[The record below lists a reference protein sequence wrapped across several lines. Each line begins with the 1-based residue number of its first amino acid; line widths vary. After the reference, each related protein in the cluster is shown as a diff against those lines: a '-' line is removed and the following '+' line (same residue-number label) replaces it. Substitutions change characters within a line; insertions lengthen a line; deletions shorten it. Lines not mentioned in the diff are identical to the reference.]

1 MPDNSK
7 SSTPGTLTR
16 RELLKLSPLLAIG
29 AFAIPRLRDRLLTAG
44 VAFTDWASARWFR
57 RNQMASTFADSE
69 LTPLDKFYVNTY
81 DVDDPEVDLE
91 KWTLTVSGDVK
102 RPGQYTLAEI
112 QALPKLTQNTRHIC
126 VEGWDVIGRFGGAR
140 IADFLLRVGANLN
153 SKFLYVECADD
164 YYESLDMASAL
175 HPQSLLCYE
184 MYDRQLTREHGA
196 PLRLRVPTKIGYK
209 QAKYL
214 TSLRVTNVVPK
225 PGYWEDQNPVTV
237 FSSTPS
243 STVGDTAGEND
254 VRTAYGHPWAMRFC
268 HWLNTVSL
276 FVMAAS
282 GLRIFRA
289 FPSFGP
295 KIPERDL
302 LHVPGSLTLG
312 GWLGGGLQWHMTFA
326 WIYVATGVFY
336 FGYQILSG
344 NYRQFL
350 FVPKDLPGVWAMI
363 RHYFFFGRKPA
374 QTEVYNP
381 LQKMAYTSAI
391 LLGLLSIQTGIVL
404 SNPVLFSFLA
414 SLMGGFHWARVW
426 HFCVLCAL
434 LLFVLGHLIMVIL
447 HGRSNFTSM
456 LTGWKGGPE
465 YLP

>member
-1 MPDNSK
+1 M
-7 SSTPGTLTR
+7 T
-16 RELLKLSPLLAIG
+16 
-29 AFAIPRLRDRLLTAG
+29 AF
-44 VAFTDWASARWFR
+44 
-57 RNQMASTFADSE
+57 
-69 LTPLDKFYVNTY
+69 
-81 DVDDPEVDLE
+81 
-91 KWTLTVSGDVK
+91 
-102 RPGQYTLAEI
+102 
-112 QALPKLTQNTRHIC
+112 
-126 VEGWDVIGRFGGAR
+126 
-140 IADFLLRVGANLN
+140 
-153 SKFLYVECADD
+153 
-164 YYESLDMASAL
+164 
-175 HPQSLLCYE
+175 
-184 MYDRQLTREHGA
+184 
-196 PLRLRVPTKIGYK
+196 
-209 QAKYL
+209 
-214 TSLRVTNVVPK
+214 
-225 PGYWEDQNPVTV
+225 NP
-237 FSSTPS
+237 TPS
-243 STVGDTAGEND
+243 TIVVDTACQKD
-254 VRTAYGHPWAMRFC
+254 VRTAFEHPWAVRFC

-312 GWLGGGLQWHMTFA
+312 GWLGGALQWHMTFA

-350 FVPKDLPGVWAMI
+350 FVPKDLPGVWPMI
-363 RHYFFFGRKPA
+363 RHYFFFRRKPA

-391 LLGLLSIQTGIVL
+391 LLGLLSILTGIVL
-404 SNPVLFSFLA
+404 YNPVQFSSLA

-447 HGRSNFTSM
+447 HGWSNFMSM
-456 LTGWKGGPE
+456 LTGWKRDPE

>member
-1 MPDNSK
+1 M
-7 SSTPGTLTR
+7 
-16 RELLKLSPLLAIG
+16 
-29 AFAIPRLRDRLLTAG
+29 
-44 VAFTDWASARWFR
+44 
-57 RNQMASTFADSE
+57 
-69 LTPLDKFYVNTY
+69 
-81 DVDDPEVDLE
+81 
-91 KWTLTVSGDVK
+91 
-102 RPGQYTLAEI
+102 
-112 QALPKLTQNTRHIC
+112 
-126 VEGWDVIGRFGGAR
+126 
-140 IADFLLRVGANLN
+140 
-153 SKFLYVECADD
+153 
-164 YYESLDMASAL
+164 
-175 HPQSLLCYE
+175 
-184 MYDRQLTREHGA
+184 
-196 PLRLRVPTKIGYK
+196 
-209 QAKYL
+209 
-214 TSLRVTNVVPK
+214 
-225 PGYWEDQNPVTV
+225 TV

-243 STVGDTAGEND
+243 SIVVDAAGEND
-254 VRTAYGHPWAMRFC
+254 VRTAYEHPWAVRFC

-276 FVMAAS
+276 FVMATS

-326 WIYVATGVFY
+326 WIYVVTGVIY

-350 FVPKDLPGVWAMI
+350 FVPKDLPGVWPMI

-391 LLGLLSIQTGIVL
+391 LLGLLSILTGIVL
-404 SNPVLFSFLA
+404 YNPVQFSFLA

-447 HGRSNFTSM
+447 HGWSNFTSM
-456 LTGWKGGPE
+456 LTGWKRDPE